1 MWNICIR
8 ISPRSAIDG
17 TDRRQLKEV
26 GWNFIDAGDDS
37 DTLTAIGKFSSV
49 GELNSALQAAE
60 TASMEIEPLTYEET
74 LNLFGKNVFNIADP
88 SDLMDRHPATRY
100 DPRADGKSQAGLT
113 AQAGT
118 GGSNPTYDGLPKTV
132 PDFSNTVWES
142 MDAGTR
148 SQAASSVVRSWL
160 KYFTS
165 RKAQAMWN
173 GSRVSALMAQLN
185 RNDRAAAAS
194 RMLDSE
200 VSMAKAIE
208 VQFAAWTKLAKK
220 VPWLLLLTT
229 LIGALLVT
237 ACLYLVDRGK
247 LDGWQ
252 LVFLIFVLALTAI
265 SPATLLL
272 VGRPLAGLDKWTPDA
287 IFGGG
292 KEDKKD
298 EGKTGDKEAD
308 KAADEG
314 KDDKKPIPNKEP
326 AAKIA

>member
-8 ISPRSAIDG
+8 ISPKSAIDG
-17 TDRRQLKEV
+17 TDRRQLKDV
-26 GWNFIDAGDDS
+26 GWKFIDARDDT
-37 DTLTAIGKFSSV
+37 DTLTAIGNFSSV

-60 TASMEIEPLTYEET
+60 TASREIEPLTYEET
-74 LNLFGKNVFNIADP
+74 LNLFSQRAFHIADP
-88 SDLMDRHPATRY
+88 SDLIDRHPATRY
-100 DPRADGKSQAGLT
+100 DPSADGKSQAGST

-118 GGSNPTYDGLPKTV
+118 GGSNADDSLPKTV
-132 PDFSNTVWES
+132 PEFSDTVWES

-165 RKAQAMWN
+165 RKAQAKWN
-173 GSRVSALMAQLN
+173 GSRMSALMAQLN
-185 RNDRAAAAS
+185 PNDRAAAAS
-194 RMLDSE
+194 KLLESE

-208 VQFAAWTKLAKK
+208 VQFDAWTKLARK

-229 LIGALLVT
+229 VISALLVA
-237 ACLYLVDRGK
+237 ACLYLVDRGR

-298 EGKTGDKEAD
+298 EGKAGDKEAD

-314 KDDKKPIPNKEP
+314 KDDKKPTPDKEP
-326 AAKIA
+326 AAKVA